1 MHPQIARTLK
11 PRTRFMHKLCR
22 LLQALYAGTKSE
34 VRVDWELTDWF
45 DVNTGLRQG
54 CLLSPALF
62 NVYIDHVLR
71 RTLDQVEKEERV
83 MRRDEWESKGSGV
96 RLEYR
101 LPDGRRVR
109 GDLAQGEDR
118 IMGLLYADDLV
129 LLAENEGS
137 LRRLVMSF
145 EKTTQESGLT
155 INVAKTK
162 QLITL
167 PNRKDPDNRLIDVD
181 LLIRGE

>member
-1 MHPQIARTLK
+1 
-11 PRTRFMHKLCR
+11 
-22 LLQALYAGTKSE
+22 
-34 VRVDWELTDWF
+34 
-45 DVNTGLRQG
+45 
-54 CLLSPALF
+54 
-62 NVYIDHVLR
+62 
-71 RTLDQVEKEERV
+71 
-83 MRRDEWESKGSGV
+83 MRRDEWESKGRGV

-118 IMGLLYADDLV
+118 IMALLYAEDLV

-181 LLIRGE
+181 LLIRGKQVERV

>member
-1 MHPQIARTLK
+1 M
-11 PRTRFMHKLCR
+11 
-22 LLQALYAGTKSE
+22 
-34 VRVDWELTDWF
+34 
-45 DVNTGLRQG
+45 
-54 CLLSPALF
+54 
-62 NVYIDHVLR
+62 
-71 RTLDQVEKEERV
+71 
-83 MRRDEWESKGSGV
+83 
-96 RLEYR
+96 
-101 LPDGRRVR
+101 R

-118 IMGLLYADDLV
+118 IMALLYADDLV

-155 INVAKTK
+155 INVAKKK

-181 LLIRGE
+181 LLIRGKQVERV